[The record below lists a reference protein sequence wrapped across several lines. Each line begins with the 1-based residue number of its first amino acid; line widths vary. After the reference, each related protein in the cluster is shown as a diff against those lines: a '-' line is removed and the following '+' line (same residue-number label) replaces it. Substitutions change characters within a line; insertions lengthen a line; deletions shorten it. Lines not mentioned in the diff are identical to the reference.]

1 MIKTKIFQAINHVL
15 DQNDWMQDDLLAHK
29 NKTITLRLDEN
40 LFDIQLYISEN
51 GQLRVTEKIFENKA
65 NLVIKLN
72 TDSLVKMMFKQDPED
87 MDIHGDMKLAKVI
100 NEILKKIEWDISIEV
115 EKYFGLTIA
124 SYFKKITSLL
134 SKRLKQISKILPKR
148 QLNITKKKIKYLLK
162 NIKLNNLMMKLI
174 N

>member
-15 DQNDWMQDDLLAHK
+15 DQNDWMQDDLLVHK

-72 TDSLVKMMFKQDPED
+72 TDSLVKMMFKQGPED
-87 MDIHGDMKLAKVI
+87 MDIHGDIELAKVI
-100 NEILKKIEWDISIEV
+100 NEILK
-115 EKYFGLTIA
+115 
-124 SYFKKITSLL
+124 
-134 SKRLKQISKILPKR
+134 
-148 QLNITKKKIKYLLK
+148 
-162 NIKLNNLMMKLI
+162 
-174 N
+174 